1 MFRCRKIARKL
12 PLFALLAAALSPL
25 APAFAAGAG
34 KTPVLGIVAI
44 DLQNSFFVRMRQAGD
59 EAARD
64 YGVKAIWQGSEG
76 SLEKEISNIENFVN
90 QGVDIILVDPLDR
103 AAIANAVQKAK
114 AKGIAVIAMG
124 NKVDGNWNYNTLYPD
139 YPNMSTVARAL
150 GKQLDGKGEVA
161 LLIGGKGNHVSD
173 TREQAFRDVMKK
185 EFPAIKLVGVEPT
198 NWDSSRAANAM
209 QTWLAAWPNLKG
221 VGCFADSICIAAK
234 AIADASGR
242 KLLFAS
248 YEGDPEMFASVAD
261 GSTVIDVLNGAYR
274 VGYWNIAAAAR
285 IVRGAK
291 YGTDLFM
298 PTYFVMSEKTA
309 AALKAKGL
317 DVPFI
322 TPEKARAE
330 ALNYR
335 AQMGPQQPDSAL
347 SVAPA
352 NP

>member
-1 MFRCRKIARKL
+1 MYGCRKL
-12 PLFALLAAALSPL
+12 SQLALLAAMSSLLGTPSL
-25 APAFAAGAG
+25 AVAE
-34 KTPVLGIVAI
+34 KVPVVGIVAI

-103 AAIANAVQKAK
+103 AAIAAAVQKAK
-114 AKGIAVIAMG
+114 AKGIPVIAMG
-124 NKVDGNWNYNTLYPD
+124 NKVDGHWNYNTLYPD
-139 YPNMSTVARAL
+139 YSNMSVVARAL
-150 GKQLDGKGEVA
+150 GKRLDGKGEVA
-161 LLIGGKGNHVSD
+161 LLVGGKGNHVSD

-185 EFPAIKLVGVEPT
+185 EFPGIRLIGVEPT

-209 QTWLAAWPNLKG
+209 QTWLSTYPQLKG
-221 VGCFADSICIAAK
+221 IGCFADSICIAAK

-242 KLLFAS
+242 KLAFAS
-248 YEGDPEMFASVAD
+248 YEGDPEMFPSVAD

-309 AALKAKGL
+309 GELKAKGL
-317 DVPFI
+317 EVPFI
-322 TPEKARAE
+322 TPEKARTE
-330 ALNYR
+330 AMNYR

-347 SVAPA
+347 SIHAK
-352 NP
+352 

>member
-1 MFRCRKIARKL
+1 MSARRTL
-12 PLFALLAAALSPL
+12 VQFALLAAMSSLLAGP
-25 APAFAAGAG
+25 APALAQ
-34 KTPVLGIVAI
+34 KKVPVVGIVAI

-64 YGVKAIWQGSEG
+64 YGVKTIWQGAEG
-76 SLEKEISNIENFVN
+76 SLEKEISLIENFVN

-103 AAIANAVQKAK
+103 TAIAAAVQKAK
-114 AKGIAVIAMG
+114 ARGIPVIAMG
-124 NKVDGNWNYNTLYPD
+124 NKVDGHWNYNTLYPD
-139 YPNMSTVARAL
+139 YANMSVVARAL
-150 GKQLDGKGEVA
+150 ARRLDGQGEVA

-173 TREQAFRDVMKK
+173 TREQAFRDVMKQ
-185 EFPAIKLVGVEPT
+185 EFPGIRLVGVEPT
-198 NWDSSRAANAM
+198 QWDSARAANAV
-209 QTWLAAWPNLKG
+209 QTWLSTYPGLKG
-221 VGCFADSICIAAK
+221 IACFADSICIAAK

-242 KLLFAS
+242 RLAFAS
-248 YEGDPEMFASVAD
+248 YEGDPEMFPSVAD

-309 AALKAKGL
+309 AEMKAKGL

-322 TPEKARAE
+322 TPEKARQE
-330 ALNYR
+330 AMNYR
-335 AQMGPQQPDSAL
+335 AQMGPQQPDAAL
-347 SVAPA
+347 SVRLP
-352 NP
+352 